1 MTDRGHAIAGLAAVV
16 LLAAVAVVSAGA
28 VPLGPAASDLA
39 SDDATVTDTPDTAAD
54 EGATLDYDGDRLSL
68 AGAPNQTVAGEAD
81 LAVGSE
87 LTVRLQSTG
96 GSPFLHQATT
106 TVGDDGGFAATV
118 DLSAVS
124 ENAAAAVSVRHDGAE
139 LVNASA
145 RVTAVEGATPT
156 DGADE
161 GESGTRFVSA
171 GDRLTVAAL
180 DNETVRGETDRDP
193 GTELTVRL
201 QSTGG
206 SPFLIQE
213 TATVADDGGVVAD
226 VDLVGTDNGTTF
238 EATASHDGERIA
250 GADGVVIGGNNTV
263 STTNTSEG
271 DLTRV
276 PVTEANQ
283 TADRDHDTTL
293 DYDGDRL
300 TLSAAPNQTVAGETD
315 LAPGTNV
322 TVRLRSSDA
331 ANPFLRML
339 TATVSDDGRFT
350 ATTNMTAVEP
360 GATFEA
366 TVRYD
371 GDHDGDTIAVA
382 DGVVTE

>member
-1 MTDRGHAIAGLAAVV
+1 VTDRGHAIAGLAAVV

-28 VPLGPAASDLA
+28 VPLGPAASDLV
-39 SDDATVTDTPDTAAD
+39 SDGATVTDTPETAAD

-81 LAVGSE
+81 LAAGSE
-87 LTVRLQSTG
+87 LTVRIVSSG

-118 DLSAVS
+118 DLSGVP
-124 ENAAAAVSVRHDGAE
+124 ENAAATVSVRHNGAE

-145 RVTAVEGATPT
+145 RVTAVESATPT
-156 DGADE
+156 DGGE
-161 GESGTRFVSA
+161 GGSGTRFVSA

-213 TATVADDGGVVAD
+213 TATVTDDGGFVAD

-238 EATASHDGERIA
+238 EATARHDGERIA

-276 PVTEANQ
+276 PVEETSPVAEQ
-283 TADRDHDTTL
+283 DHSTTF

-331 ANPFLRML
+331 ANPFLRSL

-360 GATFEA
+360 GATFET